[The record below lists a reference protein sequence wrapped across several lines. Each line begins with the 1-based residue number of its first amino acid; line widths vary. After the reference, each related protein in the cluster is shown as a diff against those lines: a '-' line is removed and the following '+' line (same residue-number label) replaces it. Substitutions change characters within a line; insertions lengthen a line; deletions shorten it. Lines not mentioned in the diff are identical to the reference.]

1 AAENKSAASFPVLSA
16 VARCPAWDS
25 AARSAHTISP
35 TAPPAPSL
43 PRTLPA
49 ESSSCTA
56 RIPSSSPVS
65 SACATSSC
73 WHDFIYTP
81 CGKGGLNQSLPK
93 TNTAR
98 TIINSVIR
106 LEKRVWKV
114 AQLRDA
120 DAFAELVPAD
130 AVMIFQSGIVSQ
142 PEYLAT
148 MNQRRISRYEIRNIR
163 GYMPNAK

>member
-1 AAENKSAASFPVLSA
+1 MTHLDRRSKNK
-16 VARCPAWDS
+16 R
-25 AARSAHTISP
+25 
-35 TAPPAPSL
+35 
-43 PRTLPA
+43 
-49 ESSSCTA
+49 
-56 RIPSSSPVS
+56 
-65 SACATSSC
+65 
-73 WHDFIYTP
+73 
-81 CGKGGLNQSLPK
+81 KPK

-120 DAFAELVPAD
+120 DAFAELVPSD

-148 MNQRRISRYEIRNIR
+148 MDQRTISRYEIRNIR
-163 GYMPNAK
+163 GYMPNAKTVILHYEALRLGQEAGKIFPEDTVIESTTWIKRGRRWVAILNQETPIHAPRISQTW

>member
-1 AAENKSAASFPVLSA
+1 MIHLDRRSKNK
-16 VARCPAWDS
+16 R
-25 AARSAHTISP
+25 
-35 TAPPAPSL
+35 
-43 PRTLPA
+43 
-49 ESSSCTA
+49 
-56 RIPSSSPVS
+56 
-65 SACATSSC
+65 
-73 WHDFIYTP
+73 
-81 CGKGGLNQSLPK
+81 KPK

-98 TIINSVIR
+98 TIIDSVIR

-148 MNQRRISRYEIRNIR
+148 MNQRTISRYELRNIR
-163 GYMPNAK
+163 GFMPNAKTVILHYEALRLGQEAGEIFPEGTVIECTTWIKRGRRWVAVLNQETPTHAPRISQTS